1 MTKGKLILICQSGGE
16 LITNGDG
23 NLLYEGGE
31 ANAVNISHGALF
43 DDLKLKLAEM
53 SNLDHKT
60 ISIKYFLPGNKRNL
74 ITMRNDK
81 DLKRMIGFHVNSVT
95 ADIFVDGKEGFDPTV
110 IKALSSRDSF
120 MKLAETVSHVSTP
133 SVAANTVAHD
143 GKPLISYKNSVPE
156 DANRLVDVPIN
167 SAATAEK
174 NIDSSNHSQSYPV
187 SPLSSENEADN
198 DSDYKPR
205 LVAAVDGAQNS
216 AGFEMDSSPADTVKK
231 RRRTASWMI
240 GIHGPTIV
248 AVSDNDGGQRQQKK
262 NIKDRCT
269 STVNNKM
276 NGQGDAIHETDGD
289 SLAAVAFFDDD
300 LPEKLVA
307 SWKDCITGV
316 GQDFKSVKEFREAL
330 QKYAVAHRFVYKL
343 KKNDTNRASGICVD
357 EGCSWTVH
365 ASWVP
370 ASQNFRIK
378 KFNNLHNCGRKSWK
392 NAHPAKNLLV
402 SVIKDKLRDSPHH
415 KLNDIAKSISQDF
428 GIKLKHT
435 QVRRGMEN
443 AREQLQGSYKESY
456 NRLPWFCEKLV
467 ETNPGSSV
475 KLLTNDEKQLQCLFV
490 SFHSCTQSFLKF
502 CRPILFLDSTSLK
515 SKYQENLLTATA
527 LDADDGFFLVAL
539 AIVDGEN
546 DDNWLWFLE
555 QLKSAVSTSLPL
567 TFVSDREKGLH
578 KLVQAVYENA
588 YHGYSMYHLLES
600 FKRNLKGPFHGEGR
614 GVLPGKF
621 LAAAHA
627 LRSSSFKKFTE
638 EIKQISSNAY
648 DWVMRSEPEHF
659 TSLSFKG
666 EPYNHIIHNVAG
678 PYTKLVDEVRESTIM
693 QKIGALMNM
702 MVKLINTRQ
711 KESSTWMTR
720 LTPSKDRRLQEAA
733 LRAHGLRVFI
743 SSNTLFEVHDDSTHV
758 VDIEKW
764 ECTCLE
770 WTQRGLPCRHAISVC
785 NSAGMIMHDY
795 CSRHFT
801 VESYRKTYSES
812 INPISG
818 IGAQM
823 VKEEGDSSSV
833 QVLPPAQYQQNKEQ
847 IKTLDPDKRTVTCSR
862 CKEPGHNRSS
872 CKATLTL

>member
-1 MTKGKLILICQSGGE
+1 MAKGKLILICQSGGE

-23 NLLYEGGE
+23 TLLYEGGE
-31 ANAVNISHGALF
+31 ANAVNISHGTLF

-74 ITMRNDK
+74 ITLRNDK

-95 ADIFVDGKEGFDPTV
+95 ADIFVDGQKGFDPTV
-110 IKALSSRDSF
+110 IKAHSSRDSGL
-120 MKLAETVSHVSTP
+120 KLAETVNHVSTP
-133 SVAANTVAHD
+133 SVAANTVVRD
-143 GKPLISYKNSVPE
+143 GKPLDSRKNSVPD
-156 DANRLVDVPIN
+156 DATRLVDVPIN
-167 SAATAEK
+167 SSATDEK
-174 NIDSSNHSQSYPV
+174 NVDSSNRSQSCPV

-205 LVAAVDGAQNS
+205 LVTAVDGAQSS
-216 AGFEMDSSPADTVKK
+216 AGFDMDSSPADTVKK

-240 GIHGPTIV
+240 GVHGPTIV
-248 AVSDNDGGQRQQKK
+248 AVSDNDGGERQRKK
-262 NIKDRCT
+262 NMKDHST
-269 STVNNKM
+269 LTVNDKIE
-276 NGQGDAIHETDGD
+276 GEGDAIHGTDGD
-289 SLAAVAFFDDD
+289 SLTTVAFCDDD

-316 GQDFKSVKEFREAL
+316 GQDFKCVKEFREAL

-343 KKNDTNRASGICVD
+343 KKNDTNRASGICAD

-370 ASQNFRIK
+370 ASQTFRIK
-378 KFNNLHNCGRKSWK
+378 KFNNLHSCGGESWK
-392 NAHPAKNLLV
+392 NAHPAKNLLA
-402 SVIKDKLRDSPHH
+402 SVIKYKLRDSPHH
-415 KLNDIAKSISQDF
+415 KPNDIAKSISQDF
-428 GIKLKHT
+428 GIKLKYT
-435 QVRRGMEN
+435 QVRRGMED

-456 NRLPWFCEKLV
+456 NRLPWFCEKLM

-475 KLLTNDEKQLQCLFV
+475 KLVTNDEKELQRLFI
-490 SFHSCTQSFLKF
+490 SFHSCTQSFLIF
-502 CRPILFLDSTSLK
+502 CRPILFLNSTSLK
-515 SKYQENLLTATA
+515 SKYQESLLTATA
-527 LDADDGFFLVAL
+527 VDADDGFFLVAL

-555 QLKSAVSTSLPL
+555 QLKSAVSISRPL
-567 TFVSDREKGLH
+567 TFVLEREKGLN
-578 KLVQAVYENA
+578 KLVQAVFENA
-588 YHGYSMYHLLES
+588 HHGYSMYHLLES
-600 FKRNLKGPFHGEGR
+600 FKRSLKGPFHGEGR

-621 LAAAHA
+621 LAAARA
-627 LRSSSFKKFTE
+627 LRSSSFKKLTE
-638 EIKQISSNAY
+638 EIKQISENAY
-648 DWVMRSEPEHF
+648 DWIMQSAPDHF

-666 EPYNHIIHNVAG
+666 EPYNYIIHNVAE
-678 PYTKLVDEVRESTIM
+678 PYSKLVDEVRESTIM
-693 QKIGALMNM
+693 QKIGALMDM

-711 KESSTWMTR
+711 KESSTWTMT
-720 LTPSKDRRLQEAA
+720 LTPSKERRIQEAA

-758 VDIEKW
+758 VNIEKW

-770 WTQRGLPCRHAISVC
+770 WTQKGLPCRHAIAVF
-785 NSAGMIMHDY
+785 NSAGMSLYDY

-801 VESYRKTYSES
+801 VESYRLTYLES
-812 INPISG
+812 INPIPG

-823 VKEEGDSSSV
+823 KKEEGDSSSV
-833 QVLPPAQYQQNKEQ
+833 QVLPPAQNQQSKEQ
-847 IKTLDPDKRTVTCSR
+847 IKTSDPDKRTVTCSR